1 MYARFFCD
9 KITLVDLGQE
19 KKLQMIIF
27 DSVLHECGYV
37 GSLRLILHIVNKIRS
52 VERRRFV
59 SLYIRKQVL
68 ILRLVCRGISPPAT
82 FTALA
87 ALGRP
92 A

>member
-1 MYARFFCD
+1 MINHTCGFGTR
-9 KITLVDLGQE
+9 E
-19 KKLQMIIF
+19 KFQILIF
-27 DSVLHECGYV
+27 DSVLHGCGYV

-59 SLYIRKQVL
+59 SLYIRKRVL

-87 ALGRP
+87 AFGRP